1 MVSANN
7 ILTQIRCDLEFKQ
20 FIDQWFQK
28 VITVPGFAV
37 SLHPAVKNEHFHV
50 AKNGL
55 PGKTEFPNGRSD
67 NILLVLSKVIEN
79 IFSDGRLLHKISV
92 C

>member
-1 MVSANN
+1 MVPAND
-7 ILTQIRCDLEFKQ
+7 ILAQIRCDLEFEQ
-20 FIDQWFQK
+20 FIDQWFQD

-37 SLHPAVKNEHFHV
+37 SLHPAIKNEHFHV

-55 PGKTEFPNGRSD
+55 PGKTEFPNGSPD

-79 IFSDGRLLHKISV
+79 VSSDREIV
-92 C
+92 A